1 MKMQLCGLSRGVGKS
16 MILDSVDATLE
27 PGELIC
33 AVGANGAGKTTLMK
47 MMATLFAPSEG
58 QILIDGERL
67 NRQRTDLRAKLHYL
81 SDSPFFLTNNPV
93 THIYRAA
100 LLYGQPPTRVK
111 QQIVGWLR
119 QFDLLDKAEH
129 KISSLS
135 RGQKYKVAFIG
146 LLAANPDLWLLDE
159 PFAAGVDPTGIS
171 AIKRCIL
178 KACGAG
184 HTVVYSTQIVE
195 IAEQFSDRI
204 WILHDS
210 KLRVDARS
218 EEFESDSESFGLAGT
233 LEQLRLAK

>member
-1 MKMQLCGLSRGVGKS
+1 MKMQLCSLSRGVGKS
-16 MILDSVDATLE
+16 MVLDAIDAILE
-27 PGELIC
+27 PGELVC

-47 MMATLFAPSEG
+47 MMATLFAPTAGE
-58 QILIDGERL
+58 ILIDGEPLSR
-67 NRQRTDLRAKLHYL
+67 RRTDLRAKLHYL

-93 THIYRAA
+93 THIYQAA
-100 LLYGQPPTRVK
+100 LLYGQPPARVK
-111 QQIVGWLR
+111 QRIVGWLR
-119 QFDLLDKAEH
+119 QFDLLDKAEQ
-129 KISSLS
+129 KISTLS

-171 AIKRCIL
+171 AIKRCIM

-204 WILHDS
+204 WILHDA
-210 KLRVDARS
+210 KLKVDVRS
-218 EEFESDSESFGLAGT
+218 VEFNSDGRSFGLSGT
-233 LEQLRLAK
+233 LEQLRLSK